1 MSIRKLRIALLRA
14 AFLPIVFVILFTRQS
29 WSIGELGVFFVEFAG
44 FVLLLAGLGLRI
56 WSILYI
62 GGKKSGKL
70 VTDGPYSICRNPLYM
85 GTFLLAVGVGLAFEN
100 MLVLALV
107 LIVLV
112 PIHILVAL
120 EEEKHLAGL
129 FPEDFPE
136 YRKRVPRFRPKF
148 SIYHSPAEITIPM
161 RAIRRVMIDTIGVLM
176 LPEVEDIIEALH
188 DSGVLPVLWHFH
200 LG

>member
-1 MSIRKLRIALLRA
+1 MTIRKLRIALLRV
-14 AFLPIVFVILFTRQS
+14 AFLPIIFVILFTRQS

-44 FVLLLAGLGLRI
+44 FVLLLAGLALRI

-62 GGKKSGKL
+62 GGKKSGRL

-120 EEEKHLAGL
+120 EEEKHLVGL
-129 FPEDFPE
+129 FPEDFPG
-136 YRKRVPRFRPKF
+136 YKKRVPRFWPKF
-148 SIYHSPAEITIPM
+148 SIYHSPTEITIPV
-161 RAIRRVMIDTIGVLM
+161 RAIRRVMIDTLGVLM

-188 DSGVLPVLWHFH
+188 DSGLLPVLWHFH